1 MTSKYLILIEYGLT
15 TINFGLDDCEKL
27 ESIYVALREDKTE
40 YELIVFKLNSFIEQ
54 TNSNIIKMFSN

>member
-1 MTSKYLILIEYGLT
+1 MTSKYLILIEYVLT

>member
-27 ESIYVALREDKTE
+27 ESINVALREDKTE